1 MLSIEQLKK
10 LSTQRLVAYKRKYF
24 PREIGNPFEYQ
35 KEYNAYHAAI
45 KNILKTRGHVKR
57 KHEKA

>member
-24 PREIGNPFEYQ
+24 PRAMNVPFEYE
-35 KEYNAYHAAI
+35 KEYNEYHAAI
-45 KNILKTRGHVKR
+45 KEILKTRGHVKR
-57 KHEKA
+57 KHEKV